1 MGNALRD
8 LLGITTLDRRID
20 RLEKKMAT
28 AKEQLQELAGAFSDF
43 VADVNAKLD
52 QLVAAQ
58 GTLDP
63 EAQTILDELKAAVAD
78 ADAKVGDADGCG
90 STGPSPPCG
99 CCWQSPES
107 SGGPS
112 RSSSSSRPV
121 CTRTWRAN

>member
-8 LLGITTLDRRID
+8 LLGITALDRRID
-20 RLEKKMAT
+20 RLERRMAT
-28 AKEQLQELAGAFSDF
+28 AKEQLQELSGAFSDF

-78 ADAKVGDADGCG
+78 ADAKVGDADG
-90 STGPSPPCG
+90 SDTPPRDEDADP
-99 CCWQSPES
+99 QF
-107 SGGPS
+107 
-112 RSSSSSRPV
+112 
-121 CTRTWRAN
+121 